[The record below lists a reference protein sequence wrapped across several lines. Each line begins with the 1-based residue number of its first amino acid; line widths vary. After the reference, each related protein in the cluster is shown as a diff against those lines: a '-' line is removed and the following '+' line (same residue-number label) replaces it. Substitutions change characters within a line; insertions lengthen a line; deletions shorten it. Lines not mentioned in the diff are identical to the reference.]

1 MVNQS
6 NMFPKLFE
14 IIMIIN
20 FPLEVIIHN
29 WGLMVKDASWFKLI
43 NDRLYAPDQ
52 GTKLQAA
59 PGGLLL

>member
-1 MVNQS
+1 
-6 NMFPKLFE
+6 
-14 IIMIIN
+14 MIIN

-52 GTKLQAA
+52 RTKLQAA